1 MNSKYKN
8 RKHKISFKRAL
19 DGLVLAFLTQP
30 NLKIMILFAF
40 LAFFLAWFLVI
51 SYVEWLVL
59 IITVFFVFIAEM
71 INTSIE
77 SMVDLITTEW
87 REDAKIAKDIGSGM
101 VLTAV
106 IFSIVIGG
114 IIFLPRIV
122 SLFYG

>member
-40 LAFFLAWFLVI
+40 LAFFLAWFLFI